1 MTEIK
6 TINDLMPNSHDWNAE
21 RLAQLKAIMPD
32 LFNLEGQL
40 NMDEL
45 KKLINPAL
53 VNETERYEF
62 RWFGKSNAKRNA
74 FSPSNA
80 TLNFDAARS
89 VNPQNAQNLIIEGD
103 NLEVLKLLSTA
114 YREQVKM
121 IYIDPPYNT
130 GKDFVYSDNF
140 TQDKTAYWQDA
151 EVLENGVKVDTNSES
166 DGRYHSNWLNMMFSR
181 LLIAQKLLRDNGV
194 IFISID
200 DNEAANLKK
209 LCDEVFGAGN
219 FLGQFLRLTKKGGKS
234 SDVVSK
240 NNDFVFCYSKTDKP
254 ELFRFEH
261 NDKDFKHSDEF
272 VETRGFYKLNQTL
285 DYDTLGYVHSLDYE
299 VVIDGE
305 SYHPGSVNKDEF
317 LKRKEDKPKDGYRW
331 RWSRELF
338 DFGYKNGFIVV
349 KRSKNGARIYTK
361 TYQLATIE
369 DDGNYYI
376 EYEERTKALS
386 SIDFLDNAYSNDN
399 AKKDVKKLLGKAIFD
414 YPKPSSLVAKLA
426 KFTTRNNDII
436 LDFFAGSGTTAQ
448 AVMELNLEDS
458 GNRQYICVQL
468 PEATDEKSEAYK
480 AGYKKISDI
489 TIARAAKVIAKL
501 KAQFQTDKPEQMN
514 ALGFK
519 VFKLTKSHFPRVA
532 FAPDVAK
539 TGAENIVL
547 LQQYIKQKEAQLTT
561 LFNADAL
568 MTEILLKN
576 GFNLNYTLTNYPL
589 APQAQLTQNKLTLA
603 EDGNK
608 TALVCLDD
616 ALHSDTVAYFRDN
629 IAHKF
634 ICLERALDT
643 TKKYN
648 LKHSMGDQF
657 IAF

>member
-1 MTEIK
+1 MTNEIK

-40 NMDEL
+40 NIDEL

-89 VNPQNAQNLIIEGD
+89 INPQNAQNLIIEGD

-130 GKDFVYSDNF
+130 GNDFVYSDNF

-181 LLIAQKLLRDNGV
+181 LLIARQLLRDDGV

-209 LCDEVFGAGN
+209 LCDEVFGEES
-219 FLGQFLRLTKKGGKS
+219 FLGQFTINSTPNARDYGHIGKMHEFCIFYGKNIKKTITYEIEEKEKFFKYHDEIGGFNIHPLYNSNEAFTNLNRPNLYYPFYCNRLASENGFFEISLSKKDGWIEIYPPCS
-234 SDVVSK
+234 EK
-240 NNDFVFCYSKTDKP
+240 NNVQFVWRWGKEKSKLEVNLEIIGYKT
-254 ELFRFEH
+254 E
-261 NDKDFKHSDEF
+261 SDEF
-272 VETRGFYKLNQTL
+272 RIVQKMRHTTKIVR
-285 DYDTLGYVHSLDYE
+285 S
-299 VVIDGE
+299 I
-305 SYHPGSVNKDEF
+305 
-317 LKRKEDKPKDGYRW
+317 
-331 RWSRELF
+331 LF
-338 DFGYKNGFIVV
+338 DSMLSTRRGTAEIEALLGAKFFDFPK
-349 KRSKNGARIYTK
+349 SKELIKTFLMVGADTK
-361 TYQLATIE
+361 
-369 DDGNYYI
+369 
-376 EYEERTKALS
+376 
-386 SIDFLDNAYSNDN
+386 SND
-399 AKKDVKKLLGKAIFD
+399 
-414 YPKPSSLVAKLA
+414 LV
-426 KFTTRNNDII
+426 

-448 AVMELNLEDS
+448 AVMELNLEDG

-489 TIARAAKVIAKL
+489 TIARAAKVIDKL
-501 KAQFQTDKPEQMN
+501 KAQYQADKPEQMN

-539 TGAENIVL
+539 TDAENIVL
-547 LQQYIKQKEAQLTT
+547 LQQYIKEKEAQLTT

-576 GFNLNYTLTNYPL
+576 GFTLNYTLV
-589 APQAQLTQNKLTLA
+589 PQAQLTQNKLTLA

-616 ALHSDTVAYFRDN
+616 ALHSDTVAYFMGN

>member
-151 EVLENGVKVDTNSES
+151 KVLENGVKVDTNSES

>member
-181 LLIAQKLLRDNGV
+181 LLIARQLLRDDGV

-317 LKRKEDKPKDGYRW
+317 LKRKEDNPKDGYRW

-448 AVMELNLEDS
+448 AVMELNCEDG

-489 TIARAAKVIAKL
+489 TIARAAKVITKL
-501 KAQFQTDKPEQMN
+501 KAQYQTDKPEQVN

-539 TGAENIVL
+539 TDAENIVL

-616 ALHSDTVAYFRDN
+616 ALHSDTVAYFMGN
-629 IAHKF
+629 IATKF

>member
-1 MTEIK
+1 M
-6 TINDLMPNSHDWNAE
+6 
-21 RLAQLKAIMPD
+21 
-32 LFNLEGQL
+32 
-40 NMDEL
+40 
-45 KKLINPAL
+45 
-53 VNETERYEF
+53 
-62 RWFGKSNAKRNA
+62 
-74 FSPSNA
+74 
-80 TLNFDAARS
+80 
-89 VNPQNAQNLIIEGD
+89 
-103 NLEVLKLLSTA
+103 
-114 YREQVKM
+114 
-121 IYIDPPYNT
+121 
-130 GKDFVYSDNF
+130 
-140 TQDKTAYWQDA
+140 
-151 EVLENGVKVDTNSES
+151 
-166 DGRYHSNWLNMMFSR
+166 
-181 LLIAQKLLRDNGV
+181 
-194 IFISID
+194 
-200 DNEAANLKK
+200 
-209 LCDEVFGAGN
+209 
-219 FLGQFLRLTKKGGKS
+219 
-234 SDVVSK
+234 
-240 NNDFVFCYSKTDKP
+240 
-254 ELFRFEH
+254 
-261 NDKDFKHSDEF
+261 
-272 VETRGFYKLNQTL
+272 
-285 DYDTLGYVHSLDYE
+285 
-299 VVIDGE
+299 
-305 SYHPGSVNKDEF
+305 
-317 LKRKEDKPKDGYRW
+317 
-331 RWSRELF
+331 
-338 DFGYKNGFIVV
+338 
-349 KRSKNGARIYTK
+349 
-361 TYQLATIE
+361 
-369 DDGNYYI
+369 
-376 EYEERTKALS
+376 
-386 SIDFLDNAYSNDN
+386 
-399 AKKDVKKLLGKAIFD
+399 LGKAIFD

-448 AVMELNLEDS
+448 AVMELNCEDG

-501 KAQFQTDKPEQMN
+501 KAQYQTDKPEQVN

-539 TGAENIVL
+539 TDAENIVL

-568 MTEILLKN
+568 MTEILFKN

-616 ALHSDTVAYFRDN
+616 ALHSDTVAYFMGN
-629 IAHKF
+629 IATKF